1 MAGIVN
7 MVSNGGGLGT
17 SPCTTVIFDTRPTQ
31 SERAHQAF
39 HKISKF
45 RVNQAKIEQDT
56 LQIKNTQKMC
66 GFPGS
71 CRTTERLQIS

>member
-56 LQIKNTQKMC
+56 LKITPKMC

-71 CRTTERLQIS
+71 CRTTERLHIS